1 MNKPVLVTLTLTV
14 GIAVG
19 AFSAYWFASQQNQA
33 MPVMEVMQEQQKPL
47 FYRNPMN
54 PEITSPMPAKDHMGM
69 EYIPVY
75 APKENEITSTT
86 EPEILFYRNPMN
98 PEIISSI
105 PAQDEM
111 GMKYIPVYADV
122 KSAND
127 NAPTGTVNI
136 DPVTVQN
143 IGVRTA
149 IASITALSRDI
160 RTVGRIAYDEEHI
173 TRLHPKTEGWIEKL
187 FIDKTGTAVKK
198 GTMLLSVYSPQLV
211 TSAQEYLLALKS
223 LKTLENSPFED
234 ISFGAKQMA
243 KSARERLEFLDV
255 PEHQI
260 HEMEHSGII
269 KKNIHIHSPFNGIVI
284 NIGAR
289 EGQHVTPQTELYML
303 ADLSKVWVFADV
315 YESELPWVNV
325 GDTVEMTL
333 TGIPSKVFKGTLSY
347 IYPYAEAKT
356 RTIKVRLEFDN
367 TDLLLK
373 PDMFANVTIN
383 TQLRRDAITVPSE
396 AIVRS
401 GERDQV
407 FVVREAGKFEPRLVK
422 TGLSSDGLTQII
434 EGISAGEEVVTS
446 SQFLIDS
453 ESKLRESTAKMLE
466 ALKTNKPMSESNRDS
481 NFSIELPEDKN
492 NMPIIPIERHSTMG
506 VRQHD

>member
-1 MNKPVLVTLTLTV
+1 MNKPLLVTLTLTT
-14 GIAVG
+14 GIAMGVL
-19 AFSAYWFASQQNQA
+19 SAYWFSKQQSQQVMPIENQ
-33 MPVMEVMQEQQKPL
+33 MEEQQKPL

-54 PEITSPMPAKDHMGM
+54 PEITSPVPTKDNMGM
-69 EYIPVY
+69 DYIPVY
-75 APKENEITSTT
+75 TDNFDDSDS
-86 EPEILFYRNPMN
+86 EP
-98 PEIISSI
+98 S
-105 PAQDEM
+105 
-111 GMKYIPVYADV
+111 
-122 KSAND
+122 
-127 NAPTGTVNI
+127 GTVKI

-149 IASITALSRDI
+149 VATITALSHDI
-160 RTVGRIAYDEEHI
+160 RTIGRVTFDEEHI

-223 LKTLENSPFED
+223 LKTLKDSPFED
-234 ISFGAKQMA
+234 IRIGAEQMA
-243 KSARERLEFLDV
+243 KIARERLELLDV

-260 HEMEHSGII
+260 RDMEQTGDI
-269 KKNIHIHSPFNGIVI
+269 KKDLHIHSPFNGIVI

-289 EGQHVTPQTELYML
+289 EGQHVAPQTELYML

-315 YESELPWVNV
+315 YESELPWVNE
-325 GDTVEMTL
+325 GDSVEMTL
-333 TGIPSKVFKGTLSY
+333 TGIPGKVFKGRLSY
-347 IYPYAEAKT
+347 IYPYAEVKT

-367 TDLLLK
+367 ADLLLK

-383 TQLRRDAITVPSE
+383 TQQRRDAITVPSE

-407 FVVREAGKFEPRLVK
+407 FVVREQGKFEPRIVT
-422 TGLSSDGLTQII
+422 TGLASNGLTQILN
-434 EGISAGEEVVTS
+434 GISAGEEVVTS

-466 ALKTNKPMSESNRDS
+466 TMKTEDMTATDEMTINDMEVHTMPVQSEPVMDHPVHGKH
-481 NFSIELPEDKN
+481 E
-492 NMPIIPIERHSTMG
+492 
-506 VRQHD
+506 HD